1 MRLHYFQHEPFEGLG
16 LIEEWATSKGFSIS
30 STHFYKN
37 ESLPKLKDIDW
48 LVIMGGSMS
57 VNDEEQ
63 LPWLIAEKAFV
74 KSAIDAGKVVLG
86 ICLGAQ
92 MIANVLGSKVYPN
105 DKKEIGWFPIIW
117 NPEALANSKFKHIP
131 PILNVLHWH
140 GETFEMPKDA
150 LHLAES
156 IACINQGFLYKEKVI
171 GLQFHMEFNDKS
183 TEEMLRYCSHEL
195 KENQYVHSAEKII
208 SQNHNILA
216 AKKAL
221 FGILEALV

>member
-1 MRLHYFQHEPFEGLG
+1 VL
-16 LIEEWATSKGFSIS
+16 WATAKSFSIS
-30 STHFYKN
+30 GTHFYKN

-48 LVIMGGSMS
+48 LIIMGGSMS
-57 VNDEEQ
+57 VNEEEQ
-63 LPWLIAEKAFV
+63 FPWLVAEKAFV

-92 MIANVLGSKVYPN
+92 MIANILGSKVYPN

-117 NPEALANSKFKHIP
+117 NPEALSNSKFKHIP

-140 GETFEMPKDA
+140 GETFEIPNDA

-156 IACINQGFLYKEKVI
+156 IACANQGFLFKEKVV

-195 KENQYVHSAEKII
+195 KESLYVHSAEKII
-208 SQNHNILA
+208 SQNHNISA

-221 FGILEALV
+221 FGILDALV